1 MRALPTWKRG
11 VVRRLPSYFC
21 AVFAP
26 ESVIKIRNMPDQQ
39 IFFDPQRKRWKRL
52 RRILDIAAVV
62 STLVLIGFIFNV
74 LRSQHLPELLL
85 PLPKHNYKALP
96 DTSVLRARKNQRP
109 ARRKSGKRPSEIALN
124 TGEALRAAYY
134 VQDDAASYS
143 SLKEHVRQIDM
154 LFPQWLHVDS
164 PQGTLMM
171 MSGDNLSEYPVIQ
184 GATVHDPDDLGKVK
198 HVIQAAH
205 ADTEIF
211 PALNNFNP
219 HTQEWDTG
227 VGQVLRDPQ
236 KSAAFLQQI
245 VRFFSA
251 YPGYRGLS
259 FDIESIPDED
269 DAAYLGFIQALYNQM
284 HARNL
289 RLYVNVAVAA
299 SDSDL
304 KAIAASSDGIILMNY
319 DEHQT
324 TSDPGPIA
332 SQTWFVG
339 NLVRVLKAVPK
350 EKIICGV
357 GSYGYDWALSIPNPK
372 DSHRAKPR
380 VLNTENLSV
389 SDAWEHASDADA
401 DLDLDYD
408 TLNPHFEYIDEDA
421 NQRHVVWF
429 LDAVSLLNEMRAARQ
444 LGLQTFALWRLGEE
458 DGSLWK
464 IWDKPSDS
472 ASLQALGKVDPGHDV
487 DTEGDGDILR
497 VTGLPQSGQRT
508 VEVDTDEPDPR
519 KKLIV
524 DEHMDVYPRAYTI
537 EQYGYHP
544 NELALTF
551 DDGPDP
557 KWTPKI
563 LDVLKQKNVKGTFF
577 LIGAEGADNI
587 GLMRRIVREGN
598 EIGSHTYTHPDIS
611 EISYR
616 QLDLEINLTE
626 RLFESKLGVQPLYFR
641 PPYDNDEEPDTDDE
655 AAPVWHIQ
663 QDGLTIIGS
672 KIDTD
677 DWNENPPKPPS
688 EIVQSVLAQL
698 ETMKTKP
705 QFRGSIILMHD
716 GGGDRAHTVAALGP
730 LIDALRAHGYTLVPV
745 SALMGKTTAQ
755 VMPPLT
761 FWQRIRTLPDSIAFS
776 ALDIVGNFIVMVFFV
791 GDVLMSAR
799 LILVGIFA
807 VIDRLRRPRYHASPE
822 FAPPV
827 AVLSPAY
834 NEEAVIVRTI
844 RSVLNSDY
852 KNLRVI
858 VIDDGSRD
866 RTAEVASAAYAR
878 EIAAGHVQ
886 VLTKPNGGKA
896 AALNYALARIDE
908 AIYVGI
914 DADTVIAAD
923 AISKL
928 IPHFQNPAIGAIA
941 GNAKV
946 GNRVNLWTR
955 WQALEYITS
964 QNFERRAL
972 NLFHVIT
979 VVPGAIGAWRTAP
992 VKAAGGYPLSTVAED
1007 ADLTMSLLEAGWKV
1021 DYEDRALAFTEAP
1034 IDAKGLMRQRFR
1046 WSFGTLQA
1054 VWKHRA
1060 AFARNRAMGLFALPN
1075 ILIFQ
1080 MFLPLVSPF
1089 IDIMFAAGVI
1099 NFLVDRHYH
1108 PEAASAASFEK
1119 LVVYFLGFLVIDFI
1133 TSSAAFSLE
1142 RRHPANKGDGWLLF
1156 HIWLQRFAYRQVFS
1170 LVIAKT
1176 LKRAIDGKPFT
1187 WDKLDR
1193 TAKMSKQ
1200 TEALTATAP

>member
-1 MRALPTWKRG
+1 LGAI
-11 VVRRLPSYFC
+11 
-21 AVFAP
+21 FAP
-26 ESVIKIRNMPDQQ
+26 ETAKKLMPDRQ

-62 STLVLIGFIFNV
+62 STLVVAGFIFNV
-74 LRSQHLPELLL
+74 LRGQRLPELLL
-85 PLPKHNYKALP
+85 PLPKHNYKALSDP
-96 DTSVLRARKNQRP
+96 STLHNGKNQRP
-109 ARRKSGKRPSEIALN
+109 ARRKTARKPSEIPLN
-124 TGEALRAAYY
+124 TGEGLRAAYY

-143 SLKEHVRQIDM
+143 SLKEHVHQIDL

-164 PQGTLMM
+164 PQGSLMM
-171 MSGDNLSEYPVIQ
+171 MTSDNLRETPAIE
-184 GATVHDPDDLGKVK
+184 GATVHDPDDGNKVK
-198 HVIQAAH
+198 HVIQVAH
-205 ADTEIF
+205 TDTEIF

-219 HTQEWDTG
+219 HTQQWDTG
-227 VGQVLRDPQ
+227 VGEVLRDPR
-236 KSAAFLQQI
+236 KSAAFLDQ
-245 VRFFSA
+245 VMRFLAA
-251 YPGYRGLS
+251 YPVYRGLS

-269 DAAYLGFIQALYNQM
+269 EAAYLNFVQTLYREM
-284 HARNL
+284 HARKL
-289 RLYVNVAVAA
+289 QLYVNAAVAT

-304 KAIAASSDGIILMNY
+304 KVIAANSDGIILMNY

-324 TSDPGPIA
+324 TSAPGPVA
-332 SQTWFVG
+332 SQSWFVA
-339 NLVRVLKAVPK
+339 NLVRVLKVVPK

-357 GSYGYDWALSIPNPK
+357 GNYGYDWTLSIPNPK
-372 DSHRAKPR
+372 DRHHSKPQ
-380 VLNTENLSV
+380 VLDTENLSV
-389 SDAWEHASDADA
+389 SDAWERASDADA
-401 DLDLDYD
+401 DLDLDYN
-408 TLNPHFEYIDEDA
+408 TLNPHYEYIDEDS

-429 LDAVSLLNEMRAARQ
+429 LDAVSLLNEMRAARE

-458 DGSLWK
+458 DSSLWN
-464 IWDKPSDS
+464 IWDHPSSQDVFT
-472 ASLQALGKVDPGHDV
+472 ALGTVQPGHDV
-487 DTEGDGDILR
+487 DTEGEGDILR
-497 VTGLPQSGQRT
+497 ITGLPQPGKRT

-519 KKLIV
+519 KKLAI
-524 DEHMDVYPRAYTI
+524 DEHMDVYPRTYTV

-544 NELALTF
+544 NQIALSF

-563 LDVLKQKNVKGTFF
+563 LDVLKQHHATGTFM
-577 LIGAEGADNI
+577 LIGAEAADNI
-587 GLMRRIVREGN
+587 SLMQRVVREGN
-598 EIGSHTYTHPDIS
+598 EIGNHTWTHPDIS
-611 EISYR
+611 EISSR
-616 QLDLEINLTE
+616 QLYLEVSLTE
-626 RLFESKLGVQPLYFR
+626 RLFESKLGMQPLYFR
-641 PPYDNDEEPDTDDE
+641 PPYDIDEEPDTDDE
-655 AAPVWHIQ
+655 AEPAWRIQ

-677 DWNENPPKPPS
+677 DWDQHPRKTTA
-688 EIVQSVLAQL
+688 EIVQTVFNQL

-705 QFRGSIILMHD
+705 QFRGSIILLHD
-716 GGGDRAHTVAALGP
+716 GGGDRSATVAALGP
-730 LIDALRAHGYTLVPV
+730 LIDALRAHGYTIVPV
-745 SALMGKTTAQ
+745 SALMGKTTAE

-761 FWQRIRTLPDSIAFS
+761 FWQRMRTLPDSLAFS
-776 ALDIVGNFIVMVFFV
+776 ALDLIGNFIVMIFFV

-799 LILVGIFA
+799 LIVVGIFA
-807 VIDRLRRPRYHASPE
+807 VIDRLRRPRNPASPD

-827 AVLSPAY
+827 AVLIPAY
-834 NEEAVIVRTI
+834 NEETVIVRTI

-858 VIDDGSRD
+858 VIDDGSSD
-866 RTAEVASAAYAR
+866 RTAEVAAAAYAR
-878 EIAAGHVQ
+878 EIAAGRMQ

-896 AALNYALARIDE
+896 AALNYALDRIDE
-908 AIYVGI
+908 EIYVGI

-928 IPHFQNPAIGAIA
+928 IPHFRDSKIGAIA

-972 NLFHVIT
+972 DLFHVIT
-979 VVPGAIGAWRTAP
+979 VVPGAIGAWRTAA
-992 VKAAGGYPLSTVAED
+992 VKAAGGYPLNTVAED
-1007 ADLTMSLLEAGWKV
+1007 ADLTMSLLESGWKV

-1060 AFARNRAMGLFALPN
+1060 AFVRNKAMGLFALPN

-1089 IDIMFAAGVI
+1089 IDIMFLAGVV
-1099 NFLVDRHYH
+1099 NFFVDRYYH

-1119 LVVYFLGFLVIDFI
+1119 LIVYFLGFLVIDFI

-1170 LVIAKT
+1170 IVLFKT
-1176 LKRAIDGKPFT
+1176 LKRAIDGKPFN

-1200 TEALTATAP
+1200 TEALTAVAP